1 MATGREARDDTAP
14 GSAGVPPA
22 LPGAQVR
29 ELALATVVMATLVLG
44 MYAFGTERAGLRAD
58 DAGQYSRMAQ
68 SPQFLARLPYTFR
81 VLSPLLAGALPGDV
95 VAGFTILTL
104 LSLVLAGVALYAYQ
118 RALGLAHPAALA
130 GAALFAMSG
139 GAVRLLTTP
148 VYVDALSYLAEAA
161 AFLALVSGRFWPF
174 LAAVVL
180 GTLNRETALL
190 LIPLY
195 FATTPRA
202 AWARG
207 RGALVVL
214 LPLGALGGVALLKL
228 SGGGILGGTVPIA
241 TIAPEPRAFR
251 QGVLALPD
259 LFDLFSTFG
268 VLWLLAPKNLPGPT
282 DFQRRAVV
290 YAVLVLL
297 QLVIARGDEGRV
309 LSHLFVIVIPLA
321 MLEVQRLLS
330 PSVSRGELFA
340 ALLLLACAACMV
352 HARWTFLQPAALR
365 YALVAVGTAA
375 AILIVFRGRRARAP
389 TGQVLP

>member
-1 MATGREARDDTAP
+1 VATA
-14 GSAGVPPA
+14 
-22 LPGAQVR
+22 
-29 ELALATVVMATLVLG
+29 VVAALVLG

-81 VLSPLLAGALPGDV
+81 VLSPLLAGAFPGDV

-118 RALGLAHPAALA
+118 RVLGLAHPAALA
-130 GAALFAMSG
+130 GAALFAVSG

-148 VYVDALSYLAEAA
+148 LYVDALSYLAEAV
-161 AFLALVSGRFWPF
+161 AFLALASGRFRAF
-174 LAAVVL
+174 LSAVVL
-180 GTLNRETALL
+180 GALNRETALL

-207 RGALVVL
+207 QAILVVL
-214 LPLGALGGVALLKL
+214 LPLGALVGVAILRLWAA
-228 SGGGILGGTVPIA
+228 GVLGGTVPIA

-268 VLWLLAPKNLPGPT
+268 VLWLLALKNLPGPT
-282 DFQRRAVV
+282 DFQRRALV
-290 YAVLVLL
+290 YAVLVVL
-297 QLVIARGDEGRV
+297 QLMIARGDEGRV

-330 PSVSRGELFA
+330 PSVRRGELLA
-340 ALLLLACAACMV
+340 AILVLACAASMV
-352 HARWTFLQPAALR
+352 HARWTFLQPAGLR
-365 YALVAVGTAA
+365 YALVALGTAA
-375 AILIVFRGRRARAP
+375 AILVAFGGRRARAP
-389 TGQVLP
+389 AGRVLP